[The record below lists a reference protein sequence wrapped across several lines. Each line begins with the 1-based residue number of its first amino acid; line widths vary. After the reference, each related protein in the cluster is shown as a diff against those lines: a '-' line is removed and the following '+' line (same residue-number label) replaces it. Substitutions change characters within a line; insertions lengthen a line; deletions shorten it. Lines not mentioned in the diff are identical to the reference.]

1 MVAKVTF
8 NYNSCCRNNLQI
20 LKTIALIIQQPSPI
34 SLATATAN
42 ETSIQLIVEPVKVV
56 DEASKLLVFYPARTD
71 LVNTPDAIEVMR
83 PS

>member
-1 MVAKVTF
+1 MLFA
-8 NYNSCCRNNLQI
+8 NIENNR
-20 LKTIALIIQQPSPI
+20 TLIIQQPSPI

-56 DEASKLLVFYPARTD
+56 DEATKLLVFYPAKTD